1 MMSVLGECRALLPV
15 LLRDNW
21 RRGRTERWGRLA
33 IAGGFL
39 FVGLLAAFG
48 AAATFE
54 LQDERLRRNML
65 NLLAALGVLF
75 WLIMTVVVRVEMSRH
90 FDFRGLVALPVR
102 FRSLY
107 SLRVGAGLSG
117 PWIALFGPAL
127 LYLLFRRTDGLAH
140 FVAALLATV
149 ALVVLLG
156 RLVALVLLKLDD
168 LNASWMTTAAL
179 VVLALAAAFAVEP
192 VMRDRALDLTEQ
204 PVIELIADQVRE
216 SRLLTAAGYLPG
228 GLVAAIFEA
237 PRDLGA
243 NLVRL
248 VALWLAAAGCMLAEY
263 RILRNQRP
271 ALSGRTDDVAGVHL
285 PLARIL
291 RRSRRLGPST
301 CLTLIEFDSWMRLK
315 WVRGILVIG
324 VFLAPLVQTGRLL
337 GIVQGLV
344 IIGFMLGLR
353 NNVYGVAHR
362 SIGERF
368 LLPVRLVD
376 VATAGGKGLTL
387 FPAFVFGLSVAWAW
401 QRVGWPGWGTFAL
414 WLGFPAVVLIAGLGF
429 GAYSSVRWPYPVD
442 IGPYALKF
450 PSDPGGFS
458 AALCFVGLAGG
469 TPFLLEH
476 LARNVAWGPA
486 AATLGGLALILGA
499 LAVGPLLIRA
509 ADRQARSAPHRV
521 LDSLAGRREE
531 QRARGAAG

>member
-33 IAGGFL
+33 MAGGFL
-39 FVGLLAAFG
+39 FVGLLAALG
-48 AAATFE
+48 VAAAFE
-54 LQDERLRRNML
+54 LPDEKLRRNTL
-65 NLLAALGVLF
+65 NLLAGLGVLF
-75 WLIMTVVVRVEMSRH
+75 WLIMTVVVRLEMSRH
-90 FDFRGLVALPVR
+90 FDFRRLVVLPVR
-102 FRSLY
+102 FRALY
-107 SLRVGAGLSG
+107 ALRVGAGLSG
-117 PWIALFGPAL
+117 LWVAAFGPAI
-127 LYLLFRRTDGLAH
+127 LYLLFKRTDGLAH
-140 FVAALLATV
+140 LVTALFATV

-179 VVLALAAAFAVEP
+179 VVLALAAAFAAEP
-192 VMRDRALDLTEQ
+192 VMKDRALDLTEQ
-204 PVIELIADQVRE
+204 PVLELVADRMRE
-216 SRLLTAAGYLPG
+216 SRLLTASGYLPG

-237 PRDLGA
+237 PRAFGA
-243 NLVRL
+243 NLARL
-248 VALWLAAAGCMLAEY
+248 AALWLAAAGCMLVEY

-271 ALSGRTDDVAGVHL
+271 IPSTGTGDVAGVHL

-291 RRSRRLGPST
+291 RRARRLRPST
-301 CLTLIEFDSWMRLK
+301 CLALIEFDSWMRMK

-337 GIVQGLV
+337 GIAQGLV

-387 FPAFVFGLSVAWAW
+387 FPASIFGIAVAWAW
-401 QRVGWPGWGTFAL
+401 QRVGWPGWETFAL
-414 WLGFPAVVLIAGLGF
+414 WLALPAGVLIGGFGF

-442 IGPYALKF
+442 LGPYAMKF
-450 PSDPGGFS
+450 PSDPGGFG
-458 AALCFVGLAGG
+458 AALCFVGLAAG

-476 LARNVAWGPA
+476 LARNVAWGPPVA
-486 AATLGGLALILGA
+486 ALGGLALILGA

-509 ADRQARSAPHRV
+509 ADRQARAAPHRI

-531 QRARGAAG
+531 HRGSGLAG